1 MMFPM
6 PDLEA
11 LEAMPGAKAYIAIGR
26 GCFAIRYGPYPP
38 ATAVGFIP
46 RLMAEHDGPHPF
58 FFTVTLDPIEDPVP
72 ELLRMAKDAA
82 AQPAAG
88 KGAKPPPFD
97 EPALRIAVWNALRK
111 AQVAQD
117 SCYRLIDEAVEDY
130 RTFAARVTG

>member
-58 FFTVTLDPIEDPVP
+58 
-72 ELLRMAKDAA
+72 LLMAYA
-82 AQPAAG
+82 
-88 KGAKPPPFD
+88 
-97 EPALRIAVWNALRK
+97 ENTEIAVEK
-111 AQVAQD
+111 SVAEIVG
-117 SCYRLIDEAVEDY
+117 R
-130 RTFAARVTG
+130 